1 LLPRGRSGPPLN
13 PLSGLTFPQSVF
25 GFSPAFSLLRFF
37 CHRFIFIVITPCLWR
52 GLVVFIVSRCRF
64 NSLGNYYWI
73 CPLAGCVLCLP
84 VVLEISA
91 NMRGNFSS
99 SSPGQHP
106 EPNPIPLL
114 MWFVSSSLL
123 PLKGFVMGFVYV
135 LKFTKFRHRPRLIIN
150 LAGNSWPKDSFKAI
164 KCCCVCAVSWQN
176 RL

>member
-1 LLPRGRSGPPLN
+1 
-13 PLSGLTFPQSVF
+13 
-25 GFSPAFSLLRFF
+25 
-37 CHRFIFIVITPCLWR
+37 
-52 GLVVFIVSRCRF
+52 VSWI
-64 NSLGNYYWI
+64 YYWI